1 MSDGARRASVAPA
14 AGNGSAPSLAGRRA
28 LVTGAASGIGL
39 SIAERLAWQGAS
51 VVLTDLPGERLEQ
64 ARAGIPGATAIA
76 ADLSDRVSVAQLAAE
91 AADVQILV
99 NNAGFQSVST
109 IEEFDDASWER
120 MLAVM
125 LTAPF
130 LLTKRFLPAM
140 YDGGWGRVINIASV
154 HGLVASPFKAAYV
167 AAKHGLV
174 GLTKTTAL
182 EASLR
187 GGDVTAHAV
196 CPSYVRTPLIE
207 AQVADQDFF
216 AARKTVWLFVA
227 DALAIDKRPAQRS
240 IVYDAGLSIRMDEA
254 DVRGRDGR
262 IRDGDGVVVGAPQ
275 GDIERV
281 QRIGLIRP
289 VREKDVE
296 PPICHACRPSP
307 YSYDCAMWR
316 TLNAIV
322 AVSRASAQKRRRGG
336 RQEASSRWRMC
347 ATLVVDFSR
356 KSP

>member
-76 ADLSDRVSVAQLAAE
+76 ADLSDRVSVAQLTAE

-207 AQVADQDFF
+207 AQVADQARVRGITASAVVSDVLLEANAVKRLIEPAEVAELVGFLCGP
-216 AARKTVWLFVA
+216 AAWTMTGSVL
-227 DALAIDKRPAQRS
+227 PM
-240 IVYDAGLSIRMDEA
+240 DAGWLA
-254 DVRGRDGR
+254 
-262 IRDGDGVVVGAPQ
+262 
-275 GDIERV
+275 
-281 QRIGLIRP
+281 
-289 VREKDVE
+289 
-296 PPICHACRPSP
+296 H
-307 YSYDCAMWR
+307 
-316 TLNAIV
+316 
-322 AVSRASAQKRRRGG
+322 
-336 RQEASSRWRMC
+336 
-347 ATLVVDFSR
+347 
-356 KSP
+356 